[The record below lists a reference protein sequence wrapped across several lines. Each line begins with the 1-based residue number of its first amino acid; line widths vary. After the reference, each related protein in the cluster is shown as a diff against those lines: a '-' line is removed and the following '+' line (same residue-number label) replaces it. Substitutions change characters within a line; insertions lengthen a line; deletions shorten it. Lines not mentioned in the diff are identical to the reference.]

1 MLRIFPSSFLALKFN
16 LTLSLLLTL
25 PLTLP
30 LTLSLTLLSATLPQT
45 AMAQEREFHAKA
57 IAATMTTA
65 IYPNVLIN
73 GKVRFLAAN
82 AQIRNVD
89 NMIVTPNSIID
100 GSYPVRYLENDS
112 GEIFRVWILTADEAA
127 TARDSLR
134 AHIPTVR

>member
-1 MLRIFPSSFLALKFN
+1 MLRVFQSSFFALK
-16 LTLSLLLTL
+16 LSLF
-25 PLTLP
+25 
-30 LTLSLTLLSATLPQT
+30 LSLFSTVLPHT

-100 GSYPVRYLENDS
+100 GSYPVRFLENDS
-112 GEIFRVWILTADEAA
+112 GEIYRVWLLTADETRAA
-127 TARDSLR
+127 RESLR
-134 AHIPTVR
+134 SHIPTVR